1 MVSEAQKRAKNK
13 YDSTHYTV
21 LGLKIRKDEAATFKE
36 LCKKH
41 GTNPN
46 AIFRAA
52 LDRFMEDHAPDDTA
66 VGGSELDSN
75 KSK

>member
-13 YDSTHYTV
+13 YDSVHYTV
-21 LGLKIRKDEAATFKE
+21 LGLKIRKDEAAAFKE

-46 AIFRAA
+46 AVFRAA
-52 LDRFMEDHAPDDTA
+52 LNDFVAAH
-66 VGGSELDSN
+66 
-75 KSK
+75 K